1 MSLGLSAS
9 AWRHCQHRGGEGLV
23 LGSVLEA
30 ATRQCAIVCLSG
42 DGLCGPY
49 VGRCLLNSSGI
60 FYGKGGRALW
70 VSLLGDQDH
79 LPHPASPQQQGAH
92 I

>member
-30 ATRQCAIVCLSG
+30 ATHQRAIVCLSG

-49 VGRCLLNSSGI
+49 VGRCLLIAPGVIAGGSG
-60 FYGKGGRALW
+60 
-70 VSLLGDQDH
+70 S
-79 LPHPASPQQQGAH
+79 PAPSW
-92 I
+92 